1 MRSAAG
7 LEMAAGLPGL
17 SGPEGSAQDFAG
29 FCGIDKSRRRR
40 RVAFEGLTSYGLESC
55 GFVSCG
61 FASCGFNVRRSRAGA
76 IGIAAAMQ
84 KQIEMVFEG
93 TESSC
98 YPLLGMGLE
107 GIVASTSRRPN

>member
-1 MRSAAG
+1 
-7 LEMAAGLPGL
+7 MAAGLPGL
-17 SGPEGSAQDFAG
+17 SGPEGSAQEFAG
-29 FCGIDKSRRRR
+29 FCGMDKSRPGG

-55 GFVSCG
+55 GFESYGFASCG
-61 FASCGFNVRRSRAGA
+61 FASCGFNVRRSRAVA
-76 IGIAAAMQ
+76 MSTGIAAAMQ

-98 YPLLGMGLE
+98 YPLLRMGLE